1 MYRGYDM
8 VRLGVQVSGSIDDA
22 LRVLVTDIEYVPFIV
37 TVTGVTLPASST
49 KVLKEGKLQVTWDIL
64 NRNYIDKNTDTSLIT
79 KTKQQLIA
87 AQLGTV
93 TAGSRAKDLL
103 ALRFQRQL
111 RISSMKIPPSV
122 KNNRLVLSTTNLVL
136 SGMRGIQGLLQKRAE
151 ERKEREERR
160 RQEQAL
166 DAMLRDYDAIELA
179 GDSTTQNHNQTNQQ
193 LQDQNNLNHKE
204 IEPRVLQQRMDAVQM
219 TLTLLVRPPP
229 LYELKV
235 PDPPKKG
242 MAAVIDIINK
252 NQIKLKLLKGESEN
266 LKPSVTRNIKYNE
279 NGNEILIFDT
289 NERKTFETQLI
300 SEVSSSCFV
309 PVDLISIDE
318 VSCILI
324 ELSSILNYYLSIRLL
339 ISFSLI
345 NLLIQICSLPQGD
358 IELQEKWRT
367 KLQYLESF
375 HHMKKV

>member
-1 MYRGYDM
+1 M

-93 TAGSRAKDLL
+93 TAVSRAKDLL
-103 ALRFQRQL
+103 AIRFQRQL
-111 RISSMKIPPSV
+111 RISSMTIPPSV

>member
-64 NRNYIDKNTDTSLIT
+64 NRNYIDKNTETSLIT

-93 TAGSRAKDLL
+93 TAVSRAKDLL

>member
-1 MYRGYDM
+1 M
-8 VRLGVQVSGSIDDA
+8 VRLGVQLSGSIDDA

-93 TAGSRAKDLL
+93 TAVSRAKDLL
-103 ALRFQRQL
+103 AIRFQRQL
-111 RISSMKIPPSV
+111 RISSMTIPPSV

-179 GDSTTQNHNQTNQQ
+179 GDSNTQNHNQTNQQ

>member
-64 NRNYIDKNTDTSLIT
+64 NRNYIDKNTETSLIT

-93 TAGSRAKDLL
+93 TAVSRAKDLL

-179 GDSTTQNHNQTNQQ
+179 GDSNTQNHNQTNQQ